1 MNAGDGNYPRHNEE
15 LVSSATSAREREP
28 GGAGQLAREAP
39 GCPCENLTRVRRLFL
54 TRPASPQRV
63 ALGTVMCVLAVA
75 SIAGCRAEPAVAA
88 YVENRTI
95 TTDQLSAAV
104 QDRMGDPN
112 IAAVIDPGEADY
124 QRFVL
129 SLLIKEIEYEL
140 LSDAYNVAVTDRQVE
155 VRLDE
160 LLAQDDAEEIDA
172 IYARLAAEERVAEID
187 VRENV
192 RQVLIREAVAVE
204 EGLDAPVQE
213 SALRERYE
221 EIKDQLSTIE
231 LGVITVPDQETADAT
246 LQTLLADPSAYSA
259 LAATYAGPDTLPT
272 LNSSAVSEVPAQL
285 LPSVLQTT
293 VGQGFTLAV
302 PGINGIVV
310 GYVAALDVPAF
321 EDVQEQIRAEPAGGV
336 EAATGEL
343 VTEFISG
350 LDIDVN
356 PRYGSLNQG
365 QVVSDT
371 DGGVVQ
377 ILGDAGTA

>member
-1 MNAGDGNYPRHNEE
+1 MA
-15 LVSSATSAREREP
+15 
-28 GGAGQLAREAP
+28 
-39 GCPCENLTRVRRLFL
+39 
-54 TRPASPQRV
+54 
-63 ALGTVMCVLAVA
+63 
-75 SIAGCRAEPAVAA
+75 
-88 YVENRTI
+88 
-95 TTDQLSAAV
+95 
-104 QDRMGDPN
+104 DPN
-112 IAAVIDPGEADY
+112 IAAVIEPGEADY

-129 SLLIKEIEYEL
+129 SLLIKEVEYQL
-140 LSDAYNVAVTDRQVE
+140 LSDAYNVAVTDREVQ

-160 LLAQDDAEEIDA
+160 LLAADDPEEIDA

-213 SALRERYE
+213 SALRQRYE

-231 LGVITVPDQETADAT
+231 LGVITVPDQETAEAT
-246 LQTLLADPSAYSA
+246 LEALLADPSTYSA
-259 LAATYAGPDTLPT
+259 LATTYAGPDTLPT
-272 LNSSAVSEVPAQL
+272 LSTSAVSDVPAQL

-293 VGQGFTLAV
+293 AGQGFTLAV

-356 PRYGSLNQG
+356 PRYGSLDQG
-365 QVVSDT
+365 QVVPDSE
-371 DGGVVQ
+371 GGVVR
-377 ILGDAGTA
+377 ILEDAGTA